1 MRVPN
6 ARAPRLGIVLWFTAV
21 LLAALEVPSLN
32 SPETTPAPRPRV
44 SVTP

>member
-21 LLAALEVPSLN
+21 LLAALDVPSLN
-32 SPETTPAPRPRV
+32 SPETNSASGPRV
-44 SVTP
+44 SATP